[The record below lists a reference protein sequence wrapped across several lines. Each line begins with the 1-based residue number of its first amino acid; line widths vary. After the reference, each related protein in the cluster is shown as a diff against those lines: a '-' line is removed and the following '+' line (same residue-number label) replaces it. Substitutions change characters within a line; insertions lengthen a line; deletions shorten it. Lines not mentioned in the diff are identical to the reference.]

1 MSFFAKQ
8 YSLAN
13 ITQTLFTVFFL
24 SIGVPTF
31 AQGVP
36 RLNSLFPA
44 GGQLGTTIEIA
55 IQGSDLEGAHTV
67 IIEGE
72 PGITAQLHPGGGA
85 VDDTYKPVFEANCGQ
100 CHELRS
106 PNNRSMTPAQWETTA
121 RRMVTEKGAE
131 INAEAQSQIIAYL
144 TSAARASGGLTA
156 ELSIASDAPIGMR
169 EIRVVG
175 KHGTSTAWPFEVSQ
189 TPDVLETESN
199 NTPET
204 AAIIELPSLINGL
217 INPSGDED
225 YYVFEGA
232 KGQRCVFSVNAYRL
246 NNISQQFFNPTLSLF
261 DAKGVELARSNGFY
275 SLDPL
280 LDITLPADAFY
291 VLRIRDLLH
300 RGNSDSVYRLTG
312 GVFPYNTYL
321 FPAGGTLPNGGRF
334 SKEETER
341 FYGPPTPPEANIV
354 QCVIGGENL
363 PQTEWQ
369 IELTADEQPGLK
381 QIRTPYGIF
390 PFIVNAYSEAVEEGM
405 AIQSAQETKSKV
417 PSLKRSGSSHGE
429 ASTEKHVKSKIPKTK
444 PETKWR
450 ATLEKSMLDP
460 EATSFNRK
468 ESLKTESEI
477 LFEMKC
483 TACHELRSPSNRA
496 LSAEEWERTITR
508 MSNKENADITPTE
521 RDRIIAFVA
530 QEAQRLAGLV
540 ARQLERAQHLTTPGA
555 LSGRISEPGEV
566 DYYQLTISEG
576 TTLGPWWVIFP
587 FDNVDESG
595 FDTVYPPET
604 EIDFNK
610 EYIGKE
616 GRKIGWYKTESRGE
630 NVFSN
635 VPEDDVTGYALT
647 YLESDR
653 DQNYLLSL
661 GSDDTIKIW
670 VNDQLVFSKYV
681 HRPLR
686 RADDVIQL
694 PISKGRNKI
703 LVKVTNGYGPWGFF
717 ADIGGYSLS
726 VSAERLNSPLSPSL
740 TLLNARGEVLANS
753 AGVGGRR
760 NAIIDYSFNEPSVYA
775 VRIEDIAGNGGPG
788 YVYHLDARPTTPD
801 FAISVTPDNPNIGRG
816 GTALLEVTLQ
826 RRVGFTEPIRLYVEN
841 LPPDITASESAI
853 LSGTGVT
860 QGYITL
866 TATPDAESTHRVV
879 QVVGAVTT
887 ATGNEY
893 RRVAAPVEVYR
904 IQNNDQTVQR
914 KNVVVSVTETAPIV
928 LSTGLEEV
936 VVTPD
941 APVDITVKVER
952 QSGNKQNLNLTAVG
966 LPFGVRLQRRT
977 TVLQKNK
984 TEATLRLMP
993 NIITTGTTGNQLRR
1007 NPFIGAQQTFPYTI
1021 VINASVGQRIV
1032 ASSPAIK
1039 LYLGAPGNTSQD
1051 ALLGGN

>member
-1 MSFFAKQ
+1 MNSAKLPIFQ
-8 YSLAN
+8 SSNLPIFLFGFLLVFPGSL
-13 ITQTLFTVFFL
+13 
-24 SIGVPTF
+24 F

-55 IQGSDLEGAHTV
+55 IQGSDLEGAHTL

-72 PGITAQLHPGGGA
+72 PGITAQLHPGGGE

-106 PNNRSMTPAQWETTA
+106 PNNRSMTPAQWETTV

-156 ELSIASDAPIGMR
+156 ELAIASDAPIGTR

-175 KHGTSTAWPFEVSQ
+175 KHGASTAWPFEVSQ
-189 TPDVLETESN
+189 TADVLETESN

-204 AAIIELPSLINGL
+204 ATIIELPSLINGL
-217 INPSGDED
+217 INPGGDED

-300 RGNSDSVYRLTG
+300 RGNPDSVYRLTG
-312 GVFPYNTYL
+312 GVLPYNTYL
-321 FPAGGTLPNGGRF
+321 FPAGGTLPNGDRF
-334 SKEETER
+334 SKEDAER

-363 PQTEWQ
+363 PQIEWRV
-369 IELTADEQPGLK
+369 ELTADEQPGLK

-390 PFIVNAYSEAVEEGM
+390 PFIINAHSEAVEENP
-405 AIQSAQETKSKV
+405 AIQSAQETTSEV
-417 PSLKRSGSSHGE
+417 RSLKRSGRVFAGVFPQLHGK
-429 ASTEKHVKSKIPKTK
+429 APQNPNLPDRTIRKIREP
-444 PETKWR
+444 
-450 ATLEKSMLDP
+450 
-460 EATSFNRK
+460 
-468 ESLKTESEI
+468 EI
-477 LFEMKC
+477 LFQAKC

-508 MSNKENADITPTE
+508 MSNKENADITSTE

-566 DYYQLTISEG
+566 DYYRFTISEG
-576 TTLGPWWVIFP
+576 TSLGSWWVIFP
-587 FDNVDESG
+587 FDNIDENG

-670 VNDQLVFSKYV
+670 VNDELVFSKYV

-694 PISKGRNKI
+694 PISKGKNKI

-717 ADIGGYSLS
+717 ADIGGYSLT

-740 TLLNARGEVLANS
+740 TLLNARGEVLANN

-760 NAIIDYSFNEPSVYA
+760 NAIIDYSFDEPGVYA

-788 YVYHLDARPTTPD
+788 YIYHLDARPTTPD

-816 GTALLEVTLQ
+816 GTALLAVTLQ
-826 RRVGFTEPIRLYVEN
+826 RRVGFTEPIRLSVEN

-866 TATPDAESTHRVV
+866 TATPDAELAHRVV

-893 RRVAAPVEVYR
+893 RRAATPVEVYR

-914 KNVVVSVTETAPIV
+914 KNVVVSVTETAAIIV
-928 LSTGLEEV
+928 STELKAV

-941 APVDITVKVER
+941 TPIDIPVQIER
-952 QSGNKQNLNLTAVG
+952 QSGNRQNLNLTAVG

-977 TVLQKNK
+977 TVLRRHE
-984 TEATLRLMP
+984 TETTLRLMP
-993 NIITTGTTGNQLRR
+993 NVITTGTTVNQLRR
-1007 NPFIGAQQTFPYTI
+1007 NPFIGTQQTLPYTV
-1021 VINASVGQRIV
+1021 VINASVGRRVV

-1039 LYLGAPGNTSQD
+1039 LWLENSRNSDQD
-1051 ALLGGN
+1051 AILGGN

>member
-1 MSFFAKQ
+1 MLTNTRLFSAKH
-8 YSLAN
+8 YSVAN
-13 ITQTLFTVFFL
+13 ITFTLFTIFSL
-24 SIGVPTF
+24 SIGISAF

-55 IQGSDLEGAHTV
+55 IQGSDLEGAHTL

-106 PNNRSMTPAQWETTA
+106 PNNRSMTPAQWETTV

-131 INAEAQSQIIAYL
+131 IHAEAQSQIIAYL

-189 TPDVLETESN
+189 TRDVLETESN

-204 AAIIELPSLINGL
+204 ATIIGLPSLINGL
-217 INPSGDED
+217 INPGGDED
-225 YYVFEGA
+225 YYVFEGE

-280 LDITLPADAFY
+280 LDVTLPADAFY

-300 RGNSDSVYRLTG
+300 RGNPDSVYRLTG
-312 GVFPYNTYL
+312 GVLPYNTYL
-321 FPAGGTLPNGGRF
+321 FPAGGTLPNGDHL

-363 PQTEWQ
+363 PQTEWRV
-369 IELTADEQPGLK
+369 ELAAGEQPGLK

-390 PFIVNAYSEAVEEGM
+390 PFIINTHSEAVEEDV
-405 AIQSAQETKSKV
+405 AVQSVSDETVAEEIAPQFS
-417 PSLKRSGSSHGE
+417 E
-429 ASTEKHVKSKIPKTK
+429 A
-444 PETKWR
+444 
-450 ATLEKSMLDP
+450 
-460 EATSFNRK
+460 
-468 ESLKTESEI
+468 EI
-477 LFEMKC
+477 LFQAKC
-483 TACHELRSPSNRA
+483 AACHELRSPSNRA

-521 RDRIIAFVA
+521 RDRITAFVA

-540 ARQLERAQHLTTPGA
+540 ARQLEGAQPLTTPGA

-566 DYYQLTISEG
+566 DYYRFTISEG
-576 TTLGPWWVIFP
+576 TSLGPWWVIFP
-587 FDNVDESG
+587 FDNIDEQG

-670 VNDQLVFSKYV
+670 VNDALVFSKYV

-694 PISKGRNKI
+694 PVSKGRNKI

-717 ADIGGYSLS
+717 ADIGGYSLT

-740 TLLNARGEVLANS
+740 TLLNARGEVLANN
-753 AGVGGRR
+753 AGVSGRR
-760 NAIIDYSFNEPSVYA
+760 NAIIDYSFDEPGVYA

-816 GTALLEVTLQ
+816 GTVLLEVILQ
-826 RRVGFTEPIRLYVEN
+826 RRVGFTEPIRLSVEN
-841 LPPDITASESAI
+841 LPPDITASQSAI

-866 TATPDAESTHRVV
+866 TATPDAELTHRVV
-879 QVVGAVTT
+879 QVVGTVTT

-893 RRVAAPVEVYR
+893 RRAATPVEVYR

-914 KNVVVSVTETAPIV
+914 KNVVVSVTETASIIV
-928 LSTGLEEV
+928 STGLEEI

-941 APVDITVKVER
+941 TPIDILVKVER
-952 QSGNKQNLNLTAVG
+952 QNGNRQNLNLTAVG

-977 TVLQKNK
+977 TVLRRHE
-984 TEATLRLMP
+984 TETTLRLMP
-993 NIITTGTTGNQLRR
+993 NVITAGTTFNQLRR
-1007 NPFIGAQQTFPYTI
+1007 NPFIGTQQTLPYTI
-1021 VINASVGQRIV
+1021 VINASVGRRIV

-1039 LYLGAPGNTSQD
+1039 LYLGSPRSSDQD
-1051 ALLGGN
+1051 AILGGN

>member
-1 MSFFAKQ
+1 MRTNQRLFSAKQ
-8 YSLAN
+8 YSVAN
-13 ITQTLFTVFFL
+13 IIFTLFTVLFL
-24 SIGVPTF
+24 SISVPTF

-55 IQGSDLEGAHTV
+55 IQGSDLEGAHTL

-85 VDDTYKPVFEANCGQ
+85 VDNTYKPVFEANCGQ

-106 PNNRSMTPAQWETTA
+106 PNNRSMTPAQWETTV

-131 INAEAQSQIIAYL
+131 IDTEAQSQIIAYL
-144 TSAARASGGLTA
+144 MSAARVSSGGLTA
-156 ELSIASDAPIGMR
+156 ELSIASDAPVGMR

-204 AAIIELPSLINGL
+204 ATIIELPSLINGL

-225 YYVFEGA
+225 YYVFDGE

-280 LDITLPADAFY
+280 LDVTLPADAFY

-300 RGNSDSVYRLTG
+300 RGNPDSVYRLTG
-312 GVFPYNTYL
+312 GVLPYNTYL
-321 FPAGGTLPNGGRF
+321 FPAGGTLPNGDRL
-334 SKEETER
+334 SKEEAER

-369 IELTADEQPGLK
+369 VELAADEQPGLK

-390 PFIVNAYSEAVEEGM
+390 PFIINTHSEAVEEDV
-405 AIQSAQETKSKV
+405 AVQSVSDETVAQEIAPQFS
-417 PSLKRSGSSHGE
+417 E
-429 ASTEKHVKSKIPKTK
+429 A
-444 PETKWR
+444 
-450 ATLEKSMLDP
+450 
-460 EATSFNRK
+460 
-468 ESLKTESEI
+468 EI
-477 LFEMKC
+477 LFQAKC
-483 TACHELRSPSNRA
+483 AACHELRSPSNRA

-508 MSNKENADITPTE
+508 MLNKENADITPTE

-540 ARQLERAQHLTTPGA
+540 ARQLEHAQHLNTPGA

-566 DYYQLTISEG
+566 DYYRFTISEG
-576 TTLGPWWVIFP
+576 TSLGPWWVIFP
-587 FDNVDESG
+587 FDNIDEQG

-610 EYIGKE
+610 EYTGKE
-616 GRKIGWYKTESRGE
+616 GRKIGWYETESRGE

-670 VNDQLVFSKYV
+670 VNDELVFSKYV

-694 PISKGRNKI
+694 PVSKGRNKI

-717 ADIGGYSLS
+717 ADIGGYSLT

-740 TLLNARGEVLANS
+740 TLLNAGGEVLANN

-760 NAIIDYSFNEPSVYA
+760 NAIIDYSFDEPGVYA

-816 GTALLEVTLQ
+816 GTVLLEVILQ
-826 RRVGFTEPIRLYVEN
+826 RRVGFTEPIRLSVEN
-841 LPPDITASESAI
+841 LPPDITASKSAI

-866 TATPDAESTHRVV
+866 TAAPDAELTHRVV

-893 RRVAAPVEVYR
+893 RRAATPVEVYR

-914 KNVVVSVTETAPIV
+914 KNVVVSVTETASIIV
-928 LSTGLEEV
+928 STELEEV

-941 APVDITVKVER
+941 TPIDIPIKVER
-952 QSGNKQNLNLTAVG
+952 RPSGNRQNLNLTAVG

-977 TVLQKNK
+977 TVLRRHE
-984 TEATLRLMP
+984 TETTLRLMP
-993 NIITTGTTGNQLRR
+993 NIITAGTTFNQLRR
-1007 NPFIGAQQTFPYTI
+1007 NPFIGTQQTFPYTV
-1021 VINASVGQRIV
+1021 VINASVGRRIV

-1039 LYLGAPGNTSQD
+1039 LWLGSPRNSDQD
-1051 ALLGGN
+1051 AVLGGN

>member
-1 MSFFAKQ
+1 MRTRTFPFLKYNLPSYCIPLF
-8 YSLAN
+8 
-13 ITQTLFTVFFL
+13 TLFFF
-24 SIGVPTF
+24 SIGIPTF
-31 AQGVP
+31 AQGLP

-44 GGQLGTTIEIA
+44 GGQLGTTVEIA
-55 IQGSDLEGAHTV
+55 IQGSDLEGAHTL

-72 PGITAQLHPGGGA
+72 PGITAQLHPVGGE
-85 VDDTYKPVFEANCGQ
+85 VDQTHKPVFEANCGQ

-106 PNNRSMTPAQWETTA
+106 PNNRSMTPAQWEATVQ
-121 RRMVTEKGAE
+121 RMITEKGAE
-131 INAEAQSQIIAYL
+131 ISAESQTQIVAYL

-156 ELSIASDAPIGMR
+156 QLSIAPDAPIGLR
-169 EIRVVG
+169 EVRVVG

-204 AAIIELPSLINGL
+204 ATIIELPSLINGL
-217 INPSGDED
+217 INPGGDED
-225 YYVFEGA
+225 YYVFDGA

-261 DAKGVELARSNGFY
+261 DAKMVELARSNGFY

-280 LDITLPADAFY
+280 LDITLPADGFY

-300 RGNSDSVYRLTG
+300 RGNPDSVYRLTG
-312 GVFPYNTYL
+312 GVLPYNTYL
-321 FPAGGTLPNGGRF
+321 FPAGGTVPNGDHL
-334 SKEETER
+334 SEEEAAR
-341 FYGPPTPPEANIV
+341 FYGPPTPPEANVI
-354 QCVIGGENL
+354 QCIIGGENL

-369 IELTADEQPGLK
+369 VELTADEQLGLK

-390 PFIVNAYSEAVEEGM
+390 PFIANAHSEAVEEDTGV
-405 AIQSAQETKSKV
+405 QSAADETVAQE
-417 PSLKRSGSSHGE
+417 
-429 ASTEKHVKSKIPKTK
+429 I
-444 PETKWR
+444 
-450 ATLEKSMLDP
+450 ATQ
-460 EATSFNRK
+460 F
-468 ESLKTESEI
+468 TESEI
-477 LFEMKC
+477 LFETKC
-483 TACHELRSPSNRA
+483 SACHELRSPSNRA

-540 ARQLERAQHLTTPGA
+540 ARQLEHAQHLTTPGA
-555 LSGRISEPGEV
+555 LSGRISEPGEA
-566 DYYQLTISEG
+566 DYYRLTISEG
-576 TTLGPWWVIFP
+576 TSLGPWWVIFP
-587 FDNVDESG
+587 FDNIDEKG

-604 EIDFNK
+604 EIDFDK

-616 GRKIGWYKTESRGE
+616 GRKIGWYKTDSRGE

-670 VNDQLVFSKYV
+670 VNRQLVFSKYV

-694 PISKGRNKI
+694 PVSKGRNEI

-717 ADIGGYSLS
+717 ADIGGYSLT

-740 TLLNARGEVLANS
+740 TLLNARGEVLANN

-760 NAIIDYSFNEPSVYA
+760 NAIIDYSFDEPGVYA
-775 VRIEDIAGNGGPG
+775 VRIEDIAGNGGSG

-816 GTALLEVTLQ
+816 GTVQLDVTLQ
-826 RRVGFTEPIRLYVEN
+826 RRVGFTEPIRLSVEN
-841 LPPDITASESAI
+841 LPSDITASKSAI
-853 LSGTGVT
+853 LSSTGVT

-866 TATPDAESTHRVV
+866 TAAPDAELTHRVV

-893 RRVAAPVEVYR
+893 RRAAMPVEVYR

-914 KNVVVSVTETAPIV
+914 KNVVVSVTETAPII
-928 LSTGLEEV
+928 LSTELEEI
-936 VVTPD
+936 VVTPG
-941 APVDITVKVER
+941 APIDITVKVIR
-952 QSGNKQNLNLTAVG
+952 QQGNRQNLNLTAVG
-966 LPFGVRLQRRT
+966 LPFGVRLRRQNT
-977 TVLQKNK
+977 LLQKNK
-984 TEATLRLMP
+984 TEATLTLMP
-993 NIITTGTTGNQLRR
+993 NVITTGTTGNQLRR
-1007 NPFIGAQQTFPYTI
+1007 NPFIGTQQTLPYTI

-1039 LYLGAPGNTSQD
+1039 LWLGSANSNGQVQLEGN
-1051 ALLGGN
+1051 

>member
-1 MSFFAKQ
+1 MLTNTRSFLAKR
-8 YSLAN
+8 YHLKN
-13 ITQTLFTVFFL
+13 ITQTLFRVLFL
-24 SIGVPTF
+24 FISVPIF

-55 IQGSDLEGAHTV
+55 IQGSDLEGAHTL

-72 PGITAQLHPGGGA
+72 PGITAQLHPGGGP

-106 PNNRSMTPAQWETTA
+106 PNNRSMTPAQWETTVQ
-121 RRMVTEKGAE
+121 RMVTEKGAE
-131 INAEAQSQIIAYL
+131 IDTEAQSQIIAYL
-144 TSAARASGGLTA
+144 MSAARASGGLTA

-169 EIRVVG
+169 EIRIVG

-204 AAIIELPSLINGL
+204 ATIIELPSLINGL
-217 INPSGDED
+217 INPGGDED
-225 YYVFEGA
+225 YYVFQGE

-280 LDITLPADAFY
+280 LDVTLPADAFY

-300 RGNSDSVYRLTG
+300 RGNPDSVYRLTG
-312 GVFPYNTYL
+312 GVLPYNTYL
-321 FPAGGTLPNGGRF
+321 FPAGGTLPNGDHL
-334 SKEETER
+334 SKEDTEH

-354 QCVIGGENL
+354 QCIIGGENL
-363 PQTEWQ
+363 LQTEWQ
-369 IELTADEQPGLK
+369 VELALDEQPGLK

-390 PFIVNAYSEAVEEGM
+390 PFVINAHPEAVEEDVT
-405 AIQSAQETKSKV
+405 IQSISDETVAREIAPQLS
-417 PSLKRSGSSHGE
+417 E
-429 ASTEKHVKSKIPKTK
+429 A
-444 PETKWR
+444 
-450 ATLEKSMLDP
+450 
-460 EATSFNRK
+460 
-468 ESLKTESEI
+468 EI
-477 LFEMKC
+477 LFQAKC
-483 TACHELRSPSNRA
+483 TVCHELRSPSNRA
-496 LSAEEWERTITR
+496 LSAEEWERTVTR
-508 MSNKENADITPTE
+508 MSNKENANITPTE
-521 RDRIIAFVA
+521 RDRIITFVA
-530 QEAQRLAGLV
+530 QEAGRLARLV
-540 ARQLERAQHLTTPGA
+540 ARQLEHAQHLTNPGA

-566 DYYQLTISEG
+566 DYYRFTISEG
-576 TTLGPWWVIFP
+576 TSLGPWWVIFP
-587 FDNVDESG
+587 FDNIDEKG
-595 FDTVYPPET
+595 FDTVYPPEI

-610 EYIGKE
+610 EYTGKD
-616 GRKIGWYKTESRGE
+616 GRKVGWYKTESRGE

-670 VNDQLVFSKYV
+670 VNDELVFSKYV

-686 RADDVIQL
+686 RADDIIQL
-694 PISKGRNKI
+694 PVSKGRNKI

-717 ADIGGYSLS
+717 ADIGGYSLT

-740 TLLNARGEVLANS
+740 TLLNARGEVLANN

-760 NAIIDYSFNEPSVYA
+760 NAIIDYSFAEPGVYA

-816 GTALLEVTLQ
+816 GTVLLEVILQ
-826 RRVGFTEPIRLYVEN
+826 RRVGFTESIRLSVEN
-841 LPPDITASESAI
+841 LPPDITASKSAI

-866 TATPDAESTHRVV
+866 TAMPDAELTHRVV

-887 ATGNEY
+887 ATGTEY
-893 RRVAAPVEVYR
+893 RRAAIPVEVYR

-914 KNVVVSVTETAPIV
+914 KNVVVSVTETASIIV
-928 LSTGLEEV
+928 STELEEI

-941 APVDITVKVER
+941 TPIDIPVKIER
-952 QSGNKQNLNLTAVG
+952 QSGNRQNLNLTAVG

-977 TVLQKNK
+977 TVLRGHE
-984 TEATLRLMP
+984 TEVTLRLMP
-993 NIITTGTTGNQLRR
+993 NIVTAGTTFNQLRR
-1007 NPFIGAQQTFPYTI
+1007 NPFIGTQQTLPYTV
-1021 VINASVGQRIV
+1021 VINASVGRRIV
-1032 ASSPAIK
+1032 ASSSALK
-1039 LYLGAPGNTSQD
+1039 LWLGSPRNSDQNAT
-1051 ALLGGN
+1051 LGGN

>member
-1 MSFFAKQ
+1 MRTRTFPFLKRDLPSYCIPFFA
-8 YSLAN
+8 L
-13 ITQTLFTVFFL
+13 LFL
-24 SIGVPTF
+24 SIAIPTF

-44 GGQLGTTIEIA
+44 GGQFGTTIEIA
-55 IQGSDLEGAHTV
+55 IQGSDLEGAHTL

-156 ELSIASDAPIGMR
+156 QLSIALDAPIGMR

-217 INPSGDED
+217 INPGGDED

-261 DAKGVELARSNGFY
+261 DAKGAELARSNGFY

-300 RGNSDSVYRLTG
+300 RGNPDSVYRLTG
-312 GVFPYNTYL
+312 GVLPYNTYL
-321 FPAGGTLPNGGRF
+321 FPAGGTLPNGGRL
-334 SKEETER
+334 SKEESER

-369 IELTADEQPGLK
+369 IGLTADEQPGLK

-390 PFIVNAYSEAVEEGM
+390 PFIVNAHSEAVEERT
-405 AIQSAQETKSKV
+405 AIQSAQETESKV
-417 PSLKRSGSSHGE
+417 PSLKQSGKRILRKAGQVQNTKNQARNEMEGDSNAE
-429 ASTEKHVKSKIPKTK
+429 STNIQATGTYPQGIIEKF
-444 PETKWR
+444 ETKC
-450 ATLEKSMLDP
+450 A
-460 EATSFNRK
+460 
-468 ESLKTESEI
+468 
-477 LFEMKC
+477 
-483 TACHELRSPSNRA
+483 ACHELRSPSNRA
-496 LSAEEWERTITR
+496 LSTEEWERTITR

-530 QEAQRLAGLV
+530 QEAQRLAGLI

-566 DYYQLTISEG
+566 DYYRLTISEG

-587 FDNVDESG
+587 FGNVNESG

-616 GRKIGWYKTESRGE
+616 GRKIGWYKTDSRGE

-694 PISKGRNKI
+694 PVSKGRNKI

-740 TLLNARGEVLANS
+740 TLLNARGEVLANN

-760 NAIIDYSFNEPSVYA
+760 NAIIDYSFNEPGVYA

-841 LPPDITASESAI
+841 LSPDITASESAI

-866 TATPDAESTHRVV
+866 TATPDAELTYRVV

-984 TEATLRLMP
+984 TEAILTFMP

-1007 NPFIGAQQTFPYTI
+1007 NPFIGAQQTLPYI
-1021 VINASVGQRIV
+1021 VVINASVGQRIV

-1039 LYLGAPGNTSQD
+1039 LWLGAPGNTSQD

>member
-1 MSFFAKQ
+1 MRTSTSFFAKQ
-8 YSLAN
+8 YSLASVAR
-13 ITQTLFTVFFL
+13 ILFTAFLL
-24 SIGVPTF
+24 SISIPTF

-44 GGQLGTTIEIA
+44 GGQLGTTVEVA
-55 IQGSDLEGAHTV
+55 IQGSDLEGAHTLIV
-67 IIEGE
+67 EGE
-72 PGITAQLHPGGGA
+72 PGITAQLHPVGGE
-85 VDDTYKPVFEANCGQ
+85 VDDTHKPVFEANCGQ

-106 PNNRSMTPAQWETTA
+106 PNNRSMTPAQWEATVK
-121 RRMVTEKGAE
+121 RMVTEKGAE
-131 INAEAQSQIIAYL
+131 ISAEAQTQIIAYL

-156 ELSIASDAPIGMR
+156 QLSIAPHASIGMR
-169 EIRVVG
+169 EVRVVG

-199 NTPET
+199 NSPET
-204 AAIIELPSLINGL
+204 ATLIELPSLINGL
-217 INPSGDED
+217 INPGGDED
-225 YYVFEGA
+225 YYVFSGD

-261 DAKGVELARSNGFY
+261 DAKMVELARSNGFY

-280 LDITLPADAFY
+280 LDITLPADGFY

-300 RGNSDSVYRLTG
+300 RGNPDSVYRLTG
-312 GVFPYNTYL
+312 GVLPYNTYL
-321 FPAGGTLPNGGRF
+321 FPAGGTVPNGNPL
-334 SKEETER
+334 SEAETAR
-341 FYGPPTPPEANIV
+341 SYGPPTPPEANII

-363 PQTEWQ
+363 PQTKWQ
-369 IELTADEQPGLK
+369 VELTAAEQPGLK

-390 PFIVNAYSEAVEEGM
+390 PFIVNTHSEAVEENVT
-405 AIQSAQETKSKV
+405 AQSASDETIAQEIA
-417 PSLKRSGSSHGE
+417 PQ
-429 ASTEKHVKSKIPKTK
+429 
-444 PETKWR
+444 
-450 ATLEKSMLDP
+450 
-460 EATSFNRK
+460 F
-468 ESLKTESEI
+468 TESEI
-477 LFEMKC
+477 LFETKC
-483 TACHELRSPSNRA
+483 SACHELRSPSNRA

-508 MSNKENADITPTE
+508 MSNKENADITQTE

-540 ARQLERAQHLTTPGA
+540 ARQLEHAQHLTTPGA
-555 LSGRISEPGEV
+555 LSGRISEPNEV
-566 DYYQLTISEG
+566 DYYRLTISEG
-576 TTLGPWWVIFP
+576 TSLGPWWVIFP
-587 FDNVDESG
+587 FDNIDEKG
-595 FDTVYPPET
+595 FDTVYPPEV
-604 EIDFNK
+604 EIDFDK

-616 GRKIGWYKTESRGE
+616 GRKIGWYETDSRGE

-694 PISKGRNKI
+694 PVSKGRNKI

-717 ADIGGYSLS
+717 ADIGGYSLT

-740 TLLNARGEVLANS
+740 TLLNDRGEVLANN

-760 NAIIDYSFNEPSVYA
+760 NAIIDYSFDEPGVYA

-788 YVYHLDARPTTPD
+788 YLYHLDARPTTPD

-816 GTALLEVTLQ
+816 GTVLLAVTLQ
-826 RRVGFTEPIRLYVEN
+826 RRVGFTEPIQLALEN

-866 TATPDAESTHRVV
+866 TAASDAELTHRVV

-893 RRVAAPVEVYR
+893 RRAATPVQVYR

-914 KNVVVSVTETAPIV
+914 KNVVVSVTETSPIV
-928 LSTGLEEV
+928 LTTDLAEI

-941 APVDITVKVER
+941 TPIDITVKIER
-952 QSGNKQNLNLTAVG
+952 QSGNRQNLNLTAVG
-966 LPFGVRLQRRT
+966 LPFGVRLQRQNT
-977 TVLQKNK
+977 LLQRNK
-984 TEATLRLMP
+984 TEATLTLIP
-993 NIITTGTTGNQLRR
+993 NIITAGTAGNQLRR
-1007 NPFIGAQQTFPYTI
+1007 NPFVGTQQTRPYTV

-1039 LYLGAPGNTSQD
+1039 LYLGSSGNTEQNEV
-1051 ALLGGN
+1051 LGGN

>member
-1 MSFFAKQ
+1 MRTNPRLFFTGRYSF
-8 YSLAN
+8 AN
-13 ITQTLFTVFFL
+13 ITQTLFTVLFL

-31 AQGVP
+31 AQDVP

-55 IQGSDLEGAHTV
+55 IQGSDLEGAHTL

-85 VDDTYKPVFEANCGQ
+85 VDDTYEPVFEANCGQ

-106 PNNRSMTPAQWETTA
+106 PNNRSMTPAQWETTV

-131 INAEAQSQIIAYL
+131 IDTEAQSQIIAYL

-156 ELSIASDAPIGMR
+156 ELSIASNAPIGMR

-204 AAIIELPSLINGL
+204 ATIIKLPSLINGL
-217 INPSGDED
+217 INPGGDED
-225 YYVFEGA
+225 YYVFEGE

-261 DAKGVELARSNGFY
+261 NAKGVELARSNGFY

-280 LDITLPADAFY
+280 LDVTLPVDAFY

-300 RGNSDSVYRLTG
+300 RGNPDSVYRLTG
-312 GVFPYNTYL
+312 GVLPYNTYL
-321 FPAGGTLPNGGRF
+321 FPAGGTLPNEDHL
-334 SKEETER
+334 SKEEAER
-341 FYGPPTPPEANIV
+341 FYGPPTPPEASIV

-369 IELTADEQPGLK
+369 VELAADEQPGLK

-390 PFIVNAYSEAVEEGM
+390 PFIINTHPEAVEENP
-405 AIQSAQETKSKV
+405 AIQSAQEIT
-417 PSLKRSGSSHGE
+417 PEARSLKRRGRRLYGKSPQNPAE
-429 ASTEKHVKSKIPKTK
+429 TPKQKHLPDRTARKI
-444 PETKWR
+444 R
-450 ATLEKSMLDP
+450 
-460 EATSFNRK
+460 
-468 ESLKTESEI
+468 ESEI
-477 LFEMKC
+477 LFQAKC

-496 LSAEEWERTITR
+496 LSAEEWERTVTR

-540 ARQLERAQHLTTPGA
+540 ARQLEHAQHLKTPGA

-566 DYYQLTISEG
+566 DHYRFTISEG
-576 TTLGPWWVIFP
+576 TSLGPWWVIFP
-587 FDNVDESG
+587 FDNVDEQG
-595 FDTVYPPET
+595 FDTVYPPEV

-610 EYIGKE
+610 EYTGKE

-670 VNDQLVFSKYV
+670 VNDTLIFSKYV

-694 PISKGRNKI
+694 RVSKGRNKI

-717 ADIGGYSLS
+717 ADIGGYSLT

-740 TLLNARGEVLANS
+740 TLLNAGGEVLANN

-760 NAIIDYSFNEPSVYA
+760 NAIIDYSFDEPGVYA
-775 VRIEDIAGNGGPG
+775 VRIEDIVGNGGPG

-816 GTALLEVTLQ
+816 GTVLLEVILQ
-826 RRVGFTEPIRLYVEN
+826 RRVGFTEPIRLSVEN
-841 LPPDITASESAI
+841 LPPDITASKSAI
-853 LSGTGVT
+853 LSSTGVT

-866 TATPDAESTHRVV
+866 TATPDAELTHRVV

-887 ATGNEY
+887 ATGNEF
-893 RRVAAPVEVYR
+893 RRAATPVEVYR

-914 KNVVVSVTETAPIV
+914 KNVVVSVTEAASIIV
-928 LSTGLEEV
+928 STELEEI

-941 APVDITVKVER
+941 TPIDIPIKVER
-952 QSGNKQNLNLTAVG
+952 RPSGNRQNLNLTAVG

-977 TVLQKNK
+977 TVLRKHE
-984 TEATLRLMP
+984 TETTLRLIP
-993 NIITTGTTGNQLRR
+993 NIITAGTTSNQLRR
-1007 NPFIGAQQTFPYTI
+1007 NPFIGTQQTFPYTV
-1021 VINASVGQRIV
+1021 VINASVGRRIV

-1039 LYLGAPGNTSQD
+1039 LWLGSPGNSDQD
-1051 ALLGGN
+1051 VILGGN

>member
-1 MSFFAKQ
+1 
-8 YSLAN
+8 
-13 ITQTLFTVFFL
+13 
-24 SIGVPTF
+24 
-31 AQGVP
+31 
-36 RLNSLFPA
+36 
-44 GGQLGTTIEIA
+44 
-55 IQGSDLEGAHTV
+55 
-67 IIEGE
+67 
-72 PGITAQLHPGGGA
+72 
-85 VDDTYKPVFEANCGQ
+85 
-100 CHELRS
+100 
-106 PNNRSMTPAQWETTA
+106 MTPAQWETTV

-131 INAEAQSQIIAYL
+131 ISAEAQSQIIAYL

-175 KHGTSTAWPFEVSQ
+175 KHGASTAWPFEVSQ
-189 TPDVLETESN
+189 TADILETESN

-204 AAIIELPSLINGL
+204 ATIIELPSLINGL
-217 INPSGDED
+217 INPGGDED

-232 KGQRCVFSVNAYRL
+232 KEQRCVFSVNAYRL

-300 RGNSDSVYRLTG
+300 RGNPDSVYRLTG
-312 GVFPYNTYL
+312 GVLPYNTYL
-321 FPAGGTLPNGGRF
+321 FPAGGTVPNGDGL
-334 SKEETER
+334 SKGEAER

-369 IELTADEQPGLK
+369 VELAADEQPGLK

-390 PFIVNAYSEAVEEGM
+390 PFIINVHSEAVEENPT
-405 AIQSAQETKSKV
+405 IQSAQETTSEAR
-417 PSLKRSGSSHGE
+417 SLKQSGRQLYGK
-429 ASTEKHVKSKIPKTK
+429 APQNPNLPDRTARKIR
-444 PETKWR
+444 ET
-450 ATLEKSMLDP
+450 
-460 EATSFNRK
+460 
-468 ESLKTESEI
+468 EI
-477 LFEMKC
+477 LFQAKC

-508 MSNKENADITPTE
+508 MSNKENADITLTE
-521 RDRIIAFVA
+521 RDRIIVFVA

-566 DYYQLTISEG
+566 DYYRFTISEG
-576 TTLGPWWVIFP
+576 TSLGPWWVIFP
-587 FDNVDESG
+587 FDNIDENG

-653 DQNYLLSL
+653 NQNYLLSL

-670 VNDQLVFSKYV
+670 VNDELVFSKYV

-694 PISKGRNKI
+694 PISKGKNKI
-703 LVKVTNGYGPWGFF
+703 LVKITNGYGPWGFF
-717 ADIGGYSLS
+717 ADIGGYSLT

-740 TLLNARGEVLANS
+740 TLLNARGEVLVNN

-760 NAIIDYSFNEPSVYA
+760 NAIIDYSFDEPGVYA

-788 YVYHLDARPTTPD
+788 YIYHLDARPTTPD

-816 GTALLEVTLQ
+816 GTALLAVTLQ
-826 RRVGFTEPIRLYVEN
+826 RRVGFTEPIRLSVEN

-866 TATPDAESTHRVV
+866 TATPDAELTHRVV
-879 QVVGAVTT
+879 QVVGAVMT
-887 ATGNEY
+887 ATGNKY
-893 RRVAAPVEVYR
+893 RRAATPVEVYR

-914 KNVVVSVTETAPIV
+914 KNVVVSVTETAAIIV
-928 LSTGLEEV
+928 STGLEEV
-936 VVTPD
+936 VVAPDTPID
-941 APVDITVKVER
+941 IPVKIER
-952 QSGNKQNLNLTAVG
+952 QSGNRQNLNLTAVG

-977 TVLQKNK
+977 TVLRRHE

-993 NIITTGTTGNQLRR
+993 NVITTGTTVNQLRR
-1007 NPFIGAQQTFPYTI
+1007 NPFIGTQQTLPYTV
-1021 VINASVGQRIV
+1021 VINASVGRRVV

-1039 LYLGAPGNTSQD
+1039 LWLGNSRNSDQD
-1051 ALLGGN
+1051 AILGGN